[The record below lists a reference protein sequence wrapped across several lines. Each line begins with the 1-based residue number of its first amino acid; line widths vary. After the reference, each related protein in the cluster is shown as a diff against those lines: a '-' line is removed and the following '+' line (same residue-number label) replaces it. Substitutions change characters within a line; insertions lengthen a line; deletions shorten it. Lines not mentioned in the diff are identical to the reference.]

1 VRSVERSVSEKL
13 VPSVVSEAVKANRPR
28 PGFSAELL
36 GALRDKAPLSPLA
49 DDPRG
54 DDLDRWVVPG
64 VIAGAICG
72 AGLLCFEL
80 GRRSIRTRPGSRPL
94 NRRFR

>member
-1 VRSVERSVSEKL
+1 MRSVERSVSEKL

-36 GALRDKAPLSPLA
+36 GALKDRALLSPL
-49 DDPRG
+49 DDPRAEP
-54 DDLDRWVVPG
+54 LDRWVVPG

-80 GRRSIRTRPGSRPL
+80 GRRSIRTRPGS
-94 NRRFR
+94 NWRFR